1 MDLFI
6 TPCFSIDKIIYC
18 EQEGSNLHFNLIF
31 RGAIRWYILTE
42 DRIILF
48 ILNIEYTKTL
58 IIAIRMAKN
67 VSNSSFKNKN
77 KQTKIGIG
85 KMIFNN
91 KIGQFILGKS
101 NTRL

>member
-1 MDLFI
+1 
-6 TPCFSIDKIIYC
+6 
-18 EQEGSNLHFNLIF
+18 
-31 RGAIRWYILTE
+31 
-42 DRIILF
+42 
-48 ILNIEYTKTL
+48 
-58 IIAIRMAKN
+58 MAKN